1 MAANDESA
9 GRAIGSRH
17 LAILVFA
24 LMVVLFSLIDGTRP
38 IAIGLLWI
46 VAPVAAFGT
55 LVQVIRGSVSLRS
68 GRGLIFSMWC
78 AAVATIAIPLGALV
92 VDPDIGS
99 ALTFLGFLSALLA
112 AGFSRLSVS
121 APIDV
126 SREVPPEQTFATEGD
141 PLAPESADTPAD
153 GDEAP
158 SASGGAVS
166 ERSKHAE

>member
-1 MAANDESA
+1 MTANDESA

-17 LAILVFA
+17 LALLVFA

-99 ALTFLGFLSALLA
+99 ALTFLGFLSALIA
-112 AGFSRLSVS
+112 AGFARLSVT
-121 APIDV
+121 APIVV
-126 SREVPPEQTFATEGD
+126 SRELPPEQEFVTEDGQPVPRSTD
-141 PLAPESADTPAD
+141 NPAD
-153 GDEAP
+153 RDDDEVN
-158 SASGGAVS
+158 SGVVGG
-166 ERSKHAE
+166 EQREHTE

>member
-1 MAANDESA
+1 MAANDESV

-17 LAILVFA
+17 LALLVFA

-55 LVQVIRGSVSLRS
+55 LLQVIRGSVSLRS

-92 VDPDIGS
+92 VAPDIGS
-99 ALTFLGFLSALLA
+99 ALSFLGFLSALLA
-112 AGFSRLSVS
+112 AGFARLSVT
-121 APIDV
+121 APIEV
-126 SREVPPEQTFATEGD
+126 SRELPPEHEFDVENGQLVPRSATDTAGGD
-141 PLAPESADTPAD
+141 DDTA
-153 GDEAP
+153 A
-158 SASGGAVS
+158 GGVGGS
-166 ERSKHAE
+166 ERREHTE